1 MQVKVHWIIDGVA
14 EMEAESFEAAE
25 KHIEE
30 TIRGLISD
38 KPELLDKL
46 GARAIQGKA
55 YLPGSEDDVGSNPG
69 HRRTSRRAASRSSA
83 RTLRVQAGLGHTAPG
98 RACGLQP

>member
-1 MQVKVHWIIDGVA
+1 MQVKVHWIIGGVA

-38 KPELLDKL
+38 KPELLDNL

-55 YLPGSEDDVGSNPG
+55 YLPGSEDDTDVDNGSEE
-69 HRRTSRRAASRSSA
+69 
-83 RTLRVQAGLGHTAPG
+83 
-98 RACGLQP
+98 

>member
-14 EMEAESFEAAE
+14 EMEDESFEAAE

-55 YLPGSEDDVGSNPG
+55 YLPGSEEDIDVDNGSEE
-69 HRRTSRRAASRSSA
+69 
-83 RTLRVQAGLGHTAPG
+83 
-98 RACGLQP
+98 